1 MAINANPKAGNKEWA
16 GLAILA
22 LPMLLLSMDNS
33 LLYLVLPHMSAA
45 LHANSVQQLWMMDIY
60 GFMIAGFLV
69 TMGTLSDRIGRR
81 KLLLIGAALFGVAS
95 IIAAFSNT
103 PEIVIVMRA
112 LLGIAGATIVPS
124 TLGLVR
130 VMFRNSRQLGVAV
143 GVLVSCF
150 MTGAIL
156 GPLLGG
162 LLLQYFWWGSVFL
175 VGAPIMAL
183 LLILGPLFLPE
194 YRDVASKVKL
204 DFISIIL
211 SLAAILPIIYGL
223 KELVQNGWQVLPIL
237 AIVAS
242 PIFGV
247 AFVRRQKRL
256 ANPLLDLSLFKKRA
270 FSAALSIGLLSGL
283 VMGGVFLFATT
294 YLQLV
299 VGLSALNAGLWL
311 IPQAIAMI
319 SVSLL
324 IPHLTHRIRPAYVIA
339 VALLVATIGLLL
351 LTQVKAMG
359 GLEVLVIGLVIL
371 ALGIAPPTVLSTSL
385 ILSSAPPE
393 KAGAAGS
400 LSETSG
406 QLGLALGIA
415 LLGSLGTF
423 VYRAFVTHAL
433 PATIPTAVSAA
444 ARDTLTNALA
454 TTSDLPVRLKDA
466 VILTAREAFT
476 DGLHAVAFAGAL
488 LLLSLAVIVMLT
500 LRQVNPG
507 NATNEDAIEP
517 L

>member
-1 MAINANPKAGNKEWA
+1 MAVKADLKAGKKEWA
-16 GLAILA
+16 GLAILV

-45 LHANSVQQLWMMDIY
+45 LHANSTEQLWMMDIY

-69 TMGTLSDRIGRR
+69 TMGTLADRIGRR
-81 KLLLIGAALFGVAS
+81 KLLLIGAAIFGAAS
-95 IIAAFSNT
+95 IIAAFSQT
-103 PEIVIVMRA
+103 AGVVIVMRA
-112 LLGIAGATIVPS
+112 LLGIAGATLMPS

-130 VMFRNSRQLGVAV
+130 VMFRDSKQLGVAV
-143 GVLVSCF
+143 GALVSCF
-150 MTGAIL
+150 MAGTVL

-175 VGAPIMAL
+175 LGVPIMVL

-194 YRDVASKVKL
+194 YRDAASKVKVDPASVL
-204 DFISIIL
+204 L
-211 SLAAILPIIYGL
+211 SLAAILPMIYGL
-223 KELVQNGWQVLPIL
+223 KELVQNGWQPISIL
-237 AIVAS
+237 AVVAS

-247 AFVRRQKRL
+247 AFVGRQKKL
-256 ANPLLDLSLFKKRA
+256 ASPLLDLGLFKKRA
-270 FSAALSIGLLSGL
+270 FSAALSIGILTGL
-283 VMGGVFLFATT
+283 VMGGTFLFATM

-319 SVSLL
+319 SVSLI

-339 VALLVATIGLLL
+339 AALLVAIVGLLI
-351 LTQVKAMG
+351 LTQVKAGG
-359 GLEVLVIGLVIL
+359 GLETLIVGLVVVAI
-371 ALGIAPPTVLSTSL
+371 GIAPPTVLSTSL

-433 PATIPTAVSAA
+433 SSALPAAVSAA
-444 ARDTLTNALA
+444 AKDTLTNALA
-454 TTSDLPVRLKDA
+454 TTTNLSIQLKDA
-466 VILTAREAFT
+466 VVPPAREAFT
-476 DGLHAVAFAGAL
+476 DGLHAVVFAGAVL
-488 LLLSLAVIVMLT
+488 LLGLAVIVILT
-500 LRQVNPG
+500 LRQVKLG
-507 NATNEDAIEP
+507 SGDEVEP
-517 L
+517 QPS

>member
-1 MAINANPKAGNKEWA
+1 M
-16 GLAILA
+16 
-22 LPMLLLSMDNS
+22 
-33 LLYLVLPHMSAA
+33 
-45 LHANSVQQLWMMDIY
+45 
-60 GFMIAGFLV
+60 
-69 TMGTLSDRIGRR
+69 
-81 KLLLIGAALFGVAS
+81 
-95 IIAAFSNT
+95 
-103 PEIVIVMRA
+103 
-112 LLGIAGATIVPS
+112 
-124 TLGLVR
+124 
-130 VMFRNSRQLGVAV
+130 
-143 GVLVSCF
+143 
-150 MTGAIL
+150 
-156 GPLLGG
+156 
-162 LLLQYFWWGSVFL
+162 
-175 VGAPIMAL
+175 
-183 LLILGPLFLPE
+183 
-194 YRDVASKVKL
+194 
-204 DFISIIL
+204 
-211 SLAAILPIIYGL
+211 
-223 KELVQNGWQVLPIL
+223 
-237 AIVAS
+237 
-242 PIFGV
+242 
-247 AFVRRQKRL
+247 
-256 ANPLLDLSLFKKRA
+256 
-270 FSAALSIGLLSGL
+270 
-283 VMGGVFLFATT
+283 
-294 YLQLV
+294 
-299 VGLSALNAGLWL
+299 
-311 IPQAIAMI
+311 
-319 SVSLL
+319 
-324 IPHLTHRIRPAYVIA
+324 
-339 VALLVATIGLLL
+339 
-351 LTQVKAMG
+351 
-359 GLEVLVIGLVIL
+359 LVIGLVIL